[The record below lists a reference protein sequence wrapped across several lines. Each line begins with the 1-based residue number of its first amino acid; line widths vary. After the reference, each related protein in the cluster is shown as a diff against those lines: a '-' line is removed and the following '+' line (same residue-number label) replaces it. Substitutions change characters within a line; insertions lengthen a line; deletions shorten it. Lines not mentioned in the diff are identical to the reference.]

1 MSLIDFFMDSLNKLK
16 DQIKNVDIL
25 HLICNYSLLQ
35 NLDIMSILL
44 YVLEMVETHMTPNT
58 YRGMVLCTGRI

>member
-25 HLICNYSLLQ
+25 HLTCNYSLLQ

-44 YVLEMVETHMTPNT
+44 CMLEMVETRMGPNT
-58 YRGMVLCTGRI
+58 YRGMVLCIGRI